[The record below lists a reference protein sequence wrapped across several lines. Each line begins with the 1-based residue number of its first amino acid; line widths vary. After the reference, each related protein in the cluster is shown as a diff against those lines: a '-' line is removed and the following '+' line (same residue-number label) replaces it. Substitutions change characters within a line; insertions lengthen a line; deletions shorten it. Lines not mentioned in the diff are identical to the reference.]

1 MMNAFYHSTGLAD
14 TRRVNDACT
23 ILNNNFV
30 LNVHLV
36 DNQELRKLGT
46 ATTQPN

>member
-1 MMNAFYHSTGLAD
+1 MMNAFCHSTGLAD
-14 TRRVNDACT
+14 TRRGNDACT
-23 ILNNNFV
+23 TLDNNFV